1 MKHKTKGGIWKP
13 EMHRFELWTWT

>member
-1 MKHKTKGGIWKP
+1 MKHKTKGGLWKP